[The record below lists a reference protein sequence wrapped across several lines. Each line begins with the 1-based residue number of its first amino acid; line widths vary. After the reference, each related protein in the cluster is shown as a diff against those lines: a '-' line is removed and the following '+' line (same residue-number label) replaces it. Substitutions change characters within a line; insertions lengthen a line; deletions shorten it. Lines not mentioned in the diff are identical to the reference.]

1 MVDSCREVENII
13 VELMVLE
20 VKFEFE
26 FVLIDYLVEFINF
39 NWFEVVINKVNI
51 DYFIRVGWLM

>member
-20 VKFEFE
+20 VRFEFE

>member
-1 MVDSCREVENII
+1 
-13 VELMVLE
+13 MVLE
-20 VKFEFE
+20 VRFEFE